1 MNRLIQS
8 TPHCM
13 LKSIRN
19 ASLHYP
25 KFEPKLNMIPREHT
39 YEFKFLGFIKNM
51 PHYLNTEQEVYVN
64 HYDEGVMEYVAD
76 WWDNKKMLWTEN
88 PQNYRAFLQNG
99 EKFFY
104 DVDFNDA
111 YKYDHK
117 QGIVVHVGRFDQNME
132 CIVFHNFFN

>member
-1 MNRLIQS
+1 
-8 TPHCM
+8 
-13 LKSIRN
+13 
-19 ASLHYP
+19 
-25 KFEPKLNMIPREHT
+25 
-39 YEFKFLGFIKNM
+39 M
-51 PHYLNTEQEVYVN
+51 PHYLNTDQEVYVN
-64 HYDEGVMEYVAD
+64 HRDEGVMEYVAD

-104 DVDFNDA
+104 DVDFKDA

-132 CIVFHNFFN
+132 RIVFHNFFN